1 MYFCL
6 YFDIFICRFK
16 NCWTVFALSV
26 YSEAAIFVL
35 VGQLLSSIC
44 QVGQFS
50 GQFCNSQLSQC
61 GYATCVHS
69 INILQLHS
77 VQLSACCPTLSGRQS
92 QLMGI
97 PCHQKGFNKCRAN
110 IGCFF
115 WTHQRNYCMCI
126 LLLSLTSIDFG
137 NLGCCSLH
145 PQGLEEWSLQI
156 CWDLDDLPTRRNLI
170 SQKAQSAQQNVLFV
184 SRIRVFVSDLYKGR
198 TNFKKKKSIG
208 VPFPCFS

>member
-44 QVGQFS
+44 QAGQFS

-61 GYATCVHS
+61 GDATCVHS

-97 PCHQKGFNKCRAN
+97 PCHQKASINAEPTQDASSGLTKGIIACAY
-110 IGCFF
+110 
-115 WTHQRNYCMCI
+115 YCLASLLQILGTSVAAVCI
-126 LLLSLTSIDFG
+126 LRDQKNGVCRFAGTSMTC
-137 NLGCCSLH
+137 L
-145 PQGLEEWSLQI
+145 QGEI
-156 CWDLDDLPTRRNLI
+156 
-170 SQKAQSAQQNVLFV
+170 
-184 SRIRVFVSDLYKGR
+184 
-198 TNFKKKKSIG
+198 
-208 VPFPCFS
+208 